1 MSTTPATDDAVIVG
15 GPFWEQLSVGD
26 SYVDFPALT
35 LSEGHAALHQSIV
48 GDRLRLALDATLSE
62 RVAGRRLAH
71 PMLVCD
77 VSIGQST
84 HLTQRVIGNLFYRR
98 LVLRRLPAI
107 GDTLKTTTE
116 IVALK
121 RNAVKEGRKPTGLA
135 VLHIVTTDQQQRAV
149 LDYWRC
155 AMLPISDLDASQ
167 PHADD
172 LDRFPADLPPDALAS
187 SLDDIDL
194 DAYRDTVPGAH
205 FADLA
210 APARWRVDGGD
221 SVTAATELARLS
233 LNIAKAHTDPG
244 SHHSGRRL
252 VYGGH
257 TIGIAAA
264 QITKALPNIVTII
277 GWHHCNHLAPV
288 FEGDVLRSTV
298 ELEQAEA
305 LPDGKGHHGG
315 GGLVTLRSEV
325 QAQRADGARDAVLDW
340 RLVGAMA

>member
-1 MSTTPATDDAVIVG
+1 MSAAPATDDAILVG
-15 GPFWEQLSVGD
+15 GPYWEELSVGD
-26 SYVDFPALT
+26 VYVEFPAMT
-35 LSEGHAALHQSIV
+35 LNEGHAAVHQSIV

-62 RVAGRRLAH
+62 RVAGRRLVH

-84 HLTQRVIGNLFYRR
+84 LPTQRVIGNLFYRR

-107 GDTLKTTTE
+107 GDTLKTVTE

-121 RNAVKEGRKPTGLA
+121 RNAARQGRDPTGLA
-135 VLHIVTTDQQQRAV
+135 VLHIVTSDQEDRAI

-155 AMLPISDLDASQ
+155 AMLPISSFDASEA
-167 PHADD
+167 HADD
-172 LDRFPADLPPDALAS
+172 LDRFPADLPPDALTSA
-187 SLDDIDL
+187 LDGLDL
-194 DAYRDTVPGAH
+194 DLYRNAVAGGH
-205 FADLA
+205 FAELEV
-210 APARWRVDGGD
+210 PTTWRLDGGD

-233 LNIAKAHTDPG
+233 LNVAKAHTDPG
-244 SHHSGRRL
+244 SHHSGQRL

-264 QITKALPNIVTII
+264 QITKALPNLVTIL

-288 FEGDVLRSTV
+288 FEGDVLRTV
-298 ELEQAEA
+298 IDLEQADE
-305 LPDGKGHHGG
+305 LPRG
-315 GGLVTLRSEV
+315 GGLVTLRAQV
-325 QAQRADGARDAVLDW
+325 AAQRADGSLHPVLDW

>member
-1 MSTTPATDDAVIVG
+1 MSAQPEIASDPILVG
-15 GPFWEQLSVGD
+15 GPYWEELSVGD
-26 SYVDFPALT
+26 LYVEFPALT
-35 LSEGHAALHQSIV
+35 LNEGHAALHQSIV
-48 GDRLRLALDATLSE
+48 GDRLRLSLDATLSQ

-84 HLTQRVIGNLFYRR
+84 LPTQRVIGNLFYRR
-98 LVLRRLPAI
+98 LMLRRLPAI

-135 VLHIVTTDQQQRAV
+135 VLHIVTSDQEERAI

-155 AMLPISDLDASQ
+155 AMLPINDIDASEA
-167 PHADD
+167 HADD
-172 LDRFPADLPPDALAS
+172 LSQFPADLPREALEGA
-187 SLDDIDL
+187 LEGIDL
-194 DAYRDTVPGAH
+194 DAYRNEVPGAH
-205 FADLA
+205 FADLT
-210 APARWRVDGGD
+210 APTSWVVDGGD

-244 SHHSGRRL
+244 SHHSGKRL

-264 QITKALPNIVTII
+264 QLTKTLPNLVTIL

-288 FEGDVLRSTV
+288 FEGDVLRSTIT
-298 ELEQAEA
+298 LDDTEA
-305 LPDGKGHHGG
+305 LPGG
-315 GGLVTLRSEV
+315 GGLVTFSIKV
-325 QAQRADGARDAVLDW
+325 DAQRADGTIDAVLDW

>member
-1 MSTTPATDDAVIVG
+1 MSAPPTIGSDAVHVG
-15 GPFWEQLSVGD
+15 GPYWEELSVGD
-26 SYVDFPALT
+26 RYVEFPAMTLT
-35 LSEGHAALHQSIV
+35 DGHAALHQSIV

-62 RVAGRRLAH
+62 LIAGRRLAH

-84 HLTQRVIGNLFYRR
+84 LPTQRVIGNLFYRR
-98 LVLRRLPAI
+98 LMLRRLPAI

-121 RNAVKEGRKPTGLA
+121 RNAIKEGRKPTGLA
-135 VLHIVTTDQQQRAV
+135 VLHIVTTDQEERAI

-155 AMLPISDLDASQ
+155 AMLPIADLDSSQ

-172 LDRFPADLPPDALAS
+172 LSEFPADLPADALHAT
-187 SLDDIDL
+187 LDGLDL
-194 DAYRDTVPGAH
+194 DAYRAAVPGAH
-205 FADLA
+205 FAELE
-210 APARWRVDGGD
+210 APTTWIIDGGD

-244 SHHSGRRL
+244 SHSSGKRL

-264 QITKALPNIVTII
+264 QLTKALPNLVTII

-298 ELEQAEA
+298 TLQSTEP
-305 LPDGKGHHGG
+305 LPDG
-315 GGLVTLRSEV
+315 GGLVTLKIDV
-325 QAQRADGARDAVLDW
+325 AAQRADGTLDAVLDW

>member
-1 MSTTPATDDAVIVG
+1 MSAQPTIASDSMQVG
-15 GPFWEQLSVGD
+15 GPYWEELSVGD
-26 SYVDFPALT
+26 LYVEFPALT
-35 LSEGHAALHQSIV
+35 LNEGHAALHQSIV

-84 HLTQRVIGNLFYRR
+84 LPTQRVIGNLFYRQ
-98 LVLRRLPAI
+98 LMLRRLPAI

-121 RNAVKEGRKPTGLA
+121 RNTIKVSRKPTGLA
-135 VLHIVTTDQQQRAV
+135 VLHIVTKDQEDRAI

-155 AMLPISDLDASQ
+155 AMLPIDDVDASQ
-167 PHADD
+167 AHHDD
-172 LDRFPADLPPDALAS
+172 LDRFPADLPADALHAT
-187 SLDDIDL
+187 LEGIDL
-194 DAYRDTVPGAH
+194 DAYRAEVPGAH
-205 FADLA
+205 FAELH
-210 APARWRVDGGD
+210 APVTWVIDGGD

-264 QITKALPNIVTII
+264 QITKALPNLVTII

-298 ELEQAEA
+298 HLEGTEP
-305 LPDGKGHHGG
+305 LPDG

-325 QAQRADGARDAVLDW
+325 SAQRADGSLDAVLDW

>member
-1 MSTTPATDDAVIVG
+1 MCAQTTIASDPVKVAV
-15 GPFWEQLSVGD
+15 PYWEDLSVGD
-26 SYVDFPALT
+26 VYDEFPAMT
-35 LSEGHAALHQSIV
+35 LNEGHAALHQSIV

-62 RVAGRRLAH
+62 KVAGRRLAH

-84 HLTQRVIGNLFYRR
+84 LPTQRVIGNLFYRR
-98 LVLRRLPAI
+98 LMLRRLPAI
-107 GDTLKTTTE
+107 GDTLRTTTE

-121 RNAVKEGRKPTGLA
+121 RNAVKVGRKPTGLA
-135 VLHIVTTDQQQRAV
+135 VLHIVTKDQEERAV

-155 AMLPISDLDASQ
+155 AMLPICDLDAAE

-172 LDRFPADLPPDALAS
+172 LDQFPADLPPDALAHA
-187 SLDDIDL
+187 LDGIDL
-194 DAYRDTVPGAH
+194 DTYREEVPGLH
-205 FADLA
+205 FADLT
-210 APARWRVDGGD
+210 APASWVVDGGD

-244 SHHSGRRL
+244 SHHSGKRL

-264 QITKALPNIVTII
+264 QLCKALPNLVTII

-298 ELEQAEA
+298 HLEDTEA
-305 LPDGKGHHGG
+305 LPDG
-315 GGLVTLRSEV
+315 GGLVTLRVEV
-325 QAQRADGARDAVLDW
+325 AAQREDDTLDAVLDW

>member
-1 MSTTPATDDAVIVG
+1 MSAQPTIATDAVAVG
-15 GPFWEQLSVGD
+15 GPYWEELSVGD
-26 SYVDFPALT
+26 VYVEFPAMTLT
-35 LSEGHAALHQSIV
+35 DGHAALHQSIV
-48 GDRLRLALDATLSE
+48 GDRLRLALDAGLSDK
-62 RVAGRRLAH
+62 VAGRRLAH

-84 HLTQRVIGNLFYRR
+84 LPTQRVIGNLFYRR
-98 LVLRRLPAI
+98 LMLRRLPAI

-121 RNAVKEGRKPTGLA
+121 RNTIKEGRKPTGLA
-135 VLHIVTTDQQQRAV
+135 VLHIVTTDQEDRAI

-155 AMLPISDLDASQ
+155 AMLPIADLDASQ

-172 LDRFPADLPPDALAS
+172 LDQFPADLPADALHAT
-187 SLDDIDL
+187 LDGLDL
-194 DAYRDTVPGAH
+194 DAYREHVPGTH
-205 FADLA
+205 FDALT
-210 APARWRVDGGD
+210 APTTWVVDGGD

-244 SHHSGRRL
+244 SHHSGKRL

-264 QITKALPNIVTII
+264 QLTKTLPNLVTII

-298 ELEQAEA
+298 HLESTEP
-305 LPDGKGHHGG
+305 LPQG
-315 GGLVTLRSEV
+315 GGLVTLRIEV
-325 QAQRADGARDAVLDW
+325 SAQRADGAQDAVLDW

>member
-1 MSTTPATDDAVIVG
+1 MSAQPQVASEPVRVG
-15 GPFWEQLSVGD
+15 GPYWEELSVGD
-26 SYVDFPALT
+26 CYVEFPAMTLT
-35 LSEGHAALHQSIV
+35 EGHAALHQAVV
-48 GDRLRLALDATLSE
+48 GDRLRLALDAALSE

-84 HLTQRVIGNLFYRR
+84 LPTQRVIGNLFYRR
-98 LVLRRLPAI
+98 LMLRRLPAI
-107 GDTLKTTTE
+107 GDTLRTTTE

-121 RNAVKEGRKPTGLA
+121 RNTLKEGRKPTGLA
-135 VLHIVTTDQQQRAV
+135 VLHIVTTDQEERAI

-155 AMLPISDLDASQ
+155 AMLPIRDVDASQ

-172 LDRFPADLPPDALAS
+172 LERFPADLPRDALAAA
-187 SLDDIDL
+187 LEGIDL
-194 DAYRDTVPGAH
+194 DAYRAAVPGAH
-205 FADLA
+205 FEDLR
-210 APARWRVDGGD
+210 APASWVVDGGD

-264 QITKALPNIVTII
+264 QLCKTLPNLVTII

-288 FEGDVLRSTV
+288 FEGDCLRSTV
-298 ELEQAEA
+298 HLEGTEP
-305 LPDGKGHHGG
+305 LPDG
-315 GGLVTLRSEV
+315 GGLVTLRLEV
-325 QAQRADGARDAVLDW
+325 AAQRADGARDAVLDW

>member
-1 MSTTPATDDAVIVG
+1 MSAQPTIASDAVQVG
-15 GPFWEQLSVGD
+15 GPYWEDLSVGD
-26 SYVDFPALT
+26 RYVEFPAMTLT
-35 LSEGHAALHQSIV
+35 EGHAALHQSIV
-48 GDRLRLALDATLSE
+48 GDRLRLALDARLSD

-84 HLTQRVIGNLFYRR
+84 LPTQRVIGNLFYRR
-98 LVLRRLPAI
+98 LMLRRLPAI
-107 GDTLKTTTE
+107 GDTLRTTTE

-121 RNAVKEGRKPTGLA
+121 RNTVKEGRKPTGLA
-135 VLHIVTTDQQQRAV
+135 VLHIVTTDQEQRAI

-155 AMLPISDLDASQ
+155 AMLPISDPAASQ

-172 LDRFPADLPPDALAS
+172 LDRFPADLPADALHAT
-187 SLDDIDL
+187 LEGIDL
-194 DAYRDTVPGAH
+194 DAYRAEVPGSH
-205 FADLA
+205 FADLS
-210 APARWRVDGGD
+210 APTTWVVDGGD

-244 SHHSGRRL
+244 SHHSGKRL

-264 QITKALPNIVTII
+264 QLTKTLPNLVTII

-288 FEGDVLRSTV
+288 FEGDVLRSIV
-298 ELEQAEA
+298 HLEATEPIA
-305 LPDGKGHHGG
+305 DG
-315 GGLVTLRSEV
+315 GGLVTLRIEV
-325 QAQRADGARDAVLDW
+325 SAQRADGALDGVLDW

>member
-1 MSTTPATDDAVIVG
+1 MSTTPAADDAVLVG
-15 GPFWEQLSVGD
+15 GPYWEELTVGD
-26 SYVDFPALT
+26 TYVEFPAMT
-35 LSEGHAALHQSIV
+35 LNEGHAALHQSIV

-98 LVLRRLPAI
+98 LMLRRLPAI
-107 GDTLKTTTE
+107 GDTMKTTTE

-121 RNAVKEGRKPTGLA
+121 RNTIKEGRKPTGLA
-135 VLHIVTTDQQQRAV
+135 VLHIVTCDQEDRAI

-155 AMLPISDLDASQ
+155 AMLPIADVDASE

-172 LDRFPADLPPDALAS
+172 LDQFPADLPPEALTT

-194 DAYRDTVPGAH
+194 DAYRAEVPGTH
-205 FADLA
+205 FADLS
-210 APARWRVDGGD
+210 APTTWKVDGGD
-221 SVTAATELARLS
+221 SVTGATELARLS

-244 SHHSGRRL
+244 SHHSGQRL

-264 QITKALPNIVTII
+264 QITKTLPNLVTIL
-277 GWHHCNHLAPV
+277 GWHNCNHLAPV
-288 FEGDVLRSTV
+288 FEGDVLRSTIH
-298 ELEQAEA
+298 LEGTEA
-305 LPDGKGHHGG
+305 LPDG
-315 GGLVTLRSEV
+315 GGLVTLRIEV
-325 QAQRADGARDAVLDW
+325 SAQRADGALDAV
-340 RLVGAMA
+340 